1 MAIDSA
7 GLIPV
12 ILVLIGGAVSP
23 GPSLA
28 VVLRN
33 TIIGGRARG
42 ISCSIGHGIGMGIYA
57 FLAVS
62 GIALL
67 KSAGVD
73 WANALDLAGAAFL
86 IWIGISMLRGGGDN
100 FEEQDQSS
108 SGRKGFIEGFMIAF
122 LNPKIFVFLTA
133 IFSQFVEA
141 GASLEDRF
149 VLAFIALVIDASWYV
164 IVATA
169 LSGTPMLD
177 KLRSKGQLVDQL
189 VGIILLIFALMIITS
204 HIL

>member
-1 MAIDSA
+1 MFSSILKNNYFSLISLTSIVTSLFFDGSVIGFSLILLFLLVSFLSKSLNSILLTGILLHAFIFYLLGDVYSSNTSA
-7 GLIPV
+7 GLWLQLFASWISA
-12 ILVLIGGAVSP
+12 IIFVSR
-23 GPSLA
+23 L
-28 VVLRN
+28 
-33 TIIGGRARG
+33 
-42 ISCSIGHGIGMGIYA
+42 
-57 FLAVS
+57 
-62 GIALL
+62 
-67 KSAGVD
+67 
-73 WANALDLAGAAFL
+73 
-86 IWIGISMLRGGGDN
+86 
-100 FEEQDQSS
+100 
-108 SGRKGFIEGFMIAF
+108 AF

-177 KLRSKGQLVDQL
+177 KLRSKGHLVDQL